1 MQYTGTGNC
10 HRHCAAHIGLP
21 IGGEVFRSR
30 IFHFSHGSRS
40 LFSTAVMKHIVNP
53 GAPNENKV
61 SNLTD
66 ERGIQMTPWIRS
78 LILLLAGLLLFGC
91 DKQGRPIEE
100 FGLDKLERGVSTE
113 GDVRSVMGQPEIV
126 REEESGER
134 TLEYPKGPEGVRTWF
149 FTIGKDGK
157 LRDYKQVLTEE
168 NFARIKPGLS
178 KDEVRR
184 MLGKPRSVVQ
194 FKLKNEEVWDW
205 RYLDRQMQ
213 TPRFFNVHFD
223 MTSGKVTGTSSS
235 DATNY

>member
-1 MQYTGTGNC
+1 M
-10 HRHCAAHIGLP
+10 
-21 IGGEVFRSR
+21 
-30 IFHFSHGSRS
+30 
-40 LFSTAVMKHIVNP
+40 
-53 GAPNENKV
+53 
-61 SNLTD
+61 
-66 ERGIQMTPWIRS
+66 
-78 LILLLAGLLLFGC
+78 
-91 DKQGRPIEE
+91 
-100 FGLDKLERGVSTE
+100 DKLERGVSTE
-113 GDVRSVMGQPEIV
+113 GDVRNVMGQPEIV

-149 FTIGKDGK
+149 FTIGTDGK
-157 LRDYKQVLTEE
+157 LRDYKQVLIEE
-168 NFARIKPGLS
+168 NFARVKAGLS

-205 RYLDRQMQ
+205 RYLDRSMQ